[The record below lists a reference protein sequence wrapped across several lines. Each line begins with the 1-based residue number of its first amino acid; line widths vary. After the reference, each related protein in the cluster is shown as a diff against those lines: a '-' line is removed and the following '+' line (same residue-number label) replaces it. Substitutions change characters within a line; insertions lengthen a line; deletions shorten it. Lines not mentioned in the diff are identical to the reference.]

1 MFAGHAGRLQS
12 EAPSSL
18 RASYQH
24 LLLMF
29 PLYLF
34 LHLVAFAVQ
43 NTDYFSI
50 FINLSRGAKAKLLGA
65 WDAESRFGMFSHA
78 WETGERRVFAVLGI
92 LHRFRK
98 GLYCNER
105 IDLVDLW
112 REKKKKLVART
123 PFCRAKTSLD
133 MKKTSRSF
141 CRNYKAA

>member
-78 WETGERRVFAVLGI
+78 WETGEHGVFAVLGI

-98 GLYCNER
+98 GLSCNER
-105 IDLVDLW
+105 INLVDLW
-112 REKKKKLVART
+112 RKKKNLART
-123 PFCRAKTSLD
+123 PYCRAKTSLD